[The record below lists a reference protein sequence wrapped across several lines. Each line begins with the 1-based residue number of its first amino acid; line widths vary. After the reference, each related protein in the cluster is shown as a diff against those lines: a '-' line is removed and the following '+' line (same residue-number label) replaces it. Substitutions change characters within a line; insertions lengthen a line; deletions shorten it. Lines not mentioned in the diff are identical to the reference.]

1 MSAAPTERAVTDLQQ
16 LIAFLNAIQVGPLE
30 EIRGKLDE
38 ARGRCVDL
46 GQLELA
52 VKLAEAQ
59 AALDAVDLKT
69 YRKRIETVVSRLGH
83 LK

>member
-1 MSAAPTERAVTDLQQ
+1 VTDLQQ
-16 LIAFLNAIQVGPLE
+16 LIAFLNAIQVGPLD
-30 EIRGKLDE
+30 EIRGKLGE
-38 ARGRCVDL
+38 ARGRCIDL

-52 VKLAEAQ
+52 DKLAEAQ

>member
-30 EIRGKLDE
+30 DIRGKLGE

-52 VKLAEAQ
+52 DKLAEAQ

-69 YRKRIETVVSRLGH
+69 YRKRIETVISRLGH

>member
-16 LIAFLNAIQVGPLE
+16 LIAFLNAIQVGPLD
-30 EIRGKLDE
+30 EIRGKLGE
-38 ARGRCVDL
+38 ARGRCIDL

-52 VKLAEAQ
+52 DKLAEAQ